1 MRVSRASR
9 WAPVYWACVGAHVA
23 GTAFG
28 QRALRIAA
36 KSAMMPALA
45 IWARAH
51 HGSPLLVTALLFSSV
66 GDTLMEAGLL
76 LPAITV
82 YAAAHAC
89 YVALFVRR
97 PDRRRWRILAAY
109 AVLGVALMAALWPGL
124 GELRAPVAAY
134 SLMLTATAVTSG
146 WSGGRSAAGGALF
159 LTSDSLIGAR
169 LAGWNF
175 RHRDL
180 LVGITYT
187 LGQYNLAAGS
197 LPPAVRTV

>member
-1 MRVSRASR
+1 
-9 WAPVYWACVGAHVA
+9 VA

-28 QRALRIAA
+28 RPALRIAA

-45 IWARAH
+45 IWSRAH

-66 GDTLMEAGLL
+66 GDTLMEMELL
-76 LPAITV
+76 LPAIVV

-109 AVLGVALMAALWPGL
+109 AVLGVALLATLWPGL
-124 GELRAPVAAY
+124 GALRGPVAAY
-134 SLMLTATAVTSG
+134 SLMLTATAVTSA

-159 LTSDSLIGAR
+159 LASDSLIGAR

-175 RHRDL
+175 RYRDV
-180 LVGITYT
+180 LVGLTYT
-187 LGQYNLAAGS
+187 LGQYNLAAGA
-197 LPPAVRTV
+197 LPKPARPA